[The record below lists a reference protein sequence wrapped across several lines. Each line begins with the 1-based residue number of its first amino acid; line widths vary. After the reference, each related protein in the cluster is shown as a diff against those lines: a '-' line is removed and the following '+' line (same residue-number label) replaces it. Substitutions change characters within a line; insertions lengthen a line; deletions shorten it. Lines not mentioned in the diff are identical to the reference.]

1 MSAPS
6 AAVAQAREALADADR
21 LCARRESDAAAA
33 LLRSLGAAAPARRA
47 QRDGATTR
55 EREVLALVGRG
66 LNNGEIGERLY
77 ISSRTVEHH
86 VGRIL
91 AKLGLTSRAQAIA
104 HTAVQGHG

>member
-1 MSAPS
+1 VCAAGVRRRRRAP
-6 AAVAQAREALADADR
+6 ALA
-21 LCARRESDAAAA
+21 L
-33 LLRSLGAAAPARRA
+33 
-47 QRDGATTR
+47 TTR
-55 EREVLALVGRG
+55 EREVLTLVGRG

-77 ISSRTVEHH
+77 ISRRTVEHH